1 VFSLFFIPSGSCDHH
16 TAHGKVLAGLCV
28 YDSYKRNFAMTTLN
42 LGNLA
47 TFRLVIQRGSFS
59 AAADILGLS
68 QPAVSLQVRQL
79 EQFLRTRLVER
90 TGRGIKATAAGLALL
105 EHGNRIEQVVEEAIR
120 SVSEFSHEISGTIT
134 LGTGATAC
142 IHLLPPLLQQL
153 REEHP
158 LLRVG
163 VTTGNTLDVVRA
175 VEENRLDIGLVT
187 LPASGR
193 ALEVMPLLDEEFVL
207 IISQVQDEQIA
218 HFTPQILH
226 ALPLIAFESGSG
238 TRDLIDGWFN
248 ICDLEVCPVMQL
260 GSIEAIKRMV
270 RAGLGYSIVPLM
282 AVDNVA
288 DREGLSVRSLN
299 PVLHRQLGIVM
310 RQDKILSKGISE
322 VIRLLREK
330 TNG

>member
-1 VFSLFFIPSGSCDHH
+1 
-16 TAHGKVLAGLCV
+16 
-28 YDSYKRNFAMTTLN
+28 MTTLN

-175 VEENRLDIGLVT
+175 VEENRLAIGLVT

-207 IISQVQDEQIA
+207 IISQAQDEEIA
-218 HFTPQILH
+218 QFTPQILH

-248 ICDLEVCPVMQL
+248 TCDLEVCPVMQL

-270 RAGLGYSIVPLM
+270 RAGLGYSIVPRM
-282 AVDNVA
+282 AVETVA
-288 DREGLSVRSLN
+288 DREGLCVRSLN

>member
-1 VFSLFFIPSGSCDHH
+1 
-16 TAHGKVLAGLCV
+16 
-28 YDSYKRNFAMTTLN
+28 MTTLN

-187 LPASGR
+187 LPASGL
-193 ALEVMPLLDEEFVL
+193 ALEVMPILDEEFVL
-207 IISQVQDEQIA
+207 IISQAQDEEIAQI
-218 HFTPQILH
+218 TPQILH

-238 TRDLIDGWFN
+238 TRDLIDGWFKA
-248 ICDLEVCPVMQL
+248 CDLEVCPVMQL

-270 RAGLGYSIVPLM
+270 RAGLGYSIVPRM
-282 AVDNVA
+282 AVENVA

-299 PVLHRQLGIVM
+299 PILHRQLGIVM

>member
-1 VFSLFFIPSGSCDHH
+1 
-16 TAHGKVLAGLCV
+16 
-28 YDSYKRNFAMTTLN
+28 MTTLN
-42 LGNLA
+42 LGNLV
-47 TFRLVIQRGSFS
+47 TFRLVVQRGSFS
-59 AAADILGLS
+59 AAADVLGLS

-79 EQFLRTRLVER
+79 EQFLQTRLIER

-105 EHGNRIEQVVEEAIR
+105 ENGERIERAVEETIR
-120 SVSEFSHEISGTIT
+120 SVSEYRQEVTGSLT

-153 REEHP
+153 RKKHP

-163 VTTGNTLDVVRA
+163 VTTGNTMDIVRG
-175 VEENRLDIGLVT
+175 VEENRLDLGLVT

-193 ALEVMPLLDEEFVL
+193 ALDIMPVMDEEFVYV
-207 IISQVQDEQIA
+207 IASEQRQSEA
-218 HFTPQILH
+218 FSALTPQALH

-238 TRDLIDGWFN
+238 TRTLIDMWFHTRGLQ
-248 ICDLEVCPVMQL
+248 ISPVMQL

-270 RAGLGYSIVPLM
+270 RAGLGYSIIPRM
-282 AVDNVA
+282 AVEHPA
-288 DREGLSVRSLN
+288 DREGLNVRSLT

-322 VIRLLREK
+322 VIRLLRQGASGLSYPVAE
-330 TNG
+330 

>member
-1 VFSLFFIPSGSCDHH
+1 
-16 TAHGKVLAGLCV
+16 
-28 YDSYKRNFAMTTLN
+28 MTTLN

-207 IISQVQDEQIA
+207 IISQAQDEEIA
-218 HFTPQILH
+218 QFTPQILH

-248 ICDLEVCPVMQL
+248 TCDLEVCPVMQL

-270 RAGLGYSIVPLM
+270 RAGLGYSIVPRM
-282 AVDNVA
+282 AVETVA

>member
-1 VFSLFFIPSGSCDHH
+1 
-16 TAHGKVLAGLCV
+16 
-28 YDSYKRNFAMTTLN
+28 MTTLN

-238 TRDLIDGWFN
+238 TRDLIDGWFKA
-248 ICDLEVCPVMQL
+248 CDLEVCPVMQL

-270 RAGLGYSIVPLM
+270 RAGLGYSIVPRM
-282 AVDNVA
+282 AVENVV

-299 PVLHRQLGIVM
+299 PILHRQLGIVM